1 VFISSDFQITKRFKI
16 LPFLQPKICQ
26 GEVATTSGE
35 ASLASKDPVQS
46 RLSAGWTRSITNF
59 HNVFEKAVDPKE
71 LRVKDGISP

>member
-59 HNVFEKAVDPKE
+59 HNVFEKAVDPKK